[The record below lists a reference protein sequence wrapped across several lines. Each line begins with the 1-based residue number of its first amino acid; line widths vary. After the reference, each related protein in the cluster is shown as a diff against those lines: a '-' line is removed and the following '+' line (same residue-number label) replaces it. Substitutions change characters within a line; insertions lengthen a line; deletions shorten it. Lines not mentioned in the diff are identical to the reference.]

1 VATLSLTYTVRKN
14 LRRARKLVHVAS
26 TPGYRAAM
34 RKRIFP
40 AIEHEPLF
48 ASFRFDTVIDV
59 GANIG
64 QFAVTAHCANP
75 QTRVFCFEPLAGCV
89 ERLRA
94 LAKDYP
100 RLTIFDHGLGSQAA
114 EFEINVAS
122 NLGSSSILDFTDLQ
136 LETYPGVTVVG
147 KETIRV
153 DTLDAVATSEMTQGR
168 TLLKMDVQGFEL
180 EVLKGAVSTL
190 EQVEAVYLEASFLPL
205 YADQPL
211 ASELI
216 VWLDGHGFGLAAIYN
231 VDSGAGS
238 TPSQADCLFLRK
250 QEIAG
255 ERA

>member
-1 VATLSLTYTVRKN
+1 VATVNFAYTVRKN
-14 LRRARKLVHVAS
+14 LRRARKLVHIAT

-34 RKRIFP
+34 RRRIFP

-75 QTRVFCFEPLAGCV
+75 EARVYCFEPLAGCV

-94 LAKDYP
+94 LAQDYP
-100 RLTIFDHGLGSQAA
+100 RLSIHDHGLGSQAA

-153 DTLDAVATSEMTQGR
+153 ERLDDVASPDMTAGR
-168 TLLKMDVQGFEL
+168 ALLKMDVQGYEL
-180 EVLKGAVSTL
+180 EVLKGATATL
-190 EQVEAVYLEASFLPL
+190 EQVDAVYLEASFVPL

-211 ASELI
+211 ATELI
-216 VWLDGHGFGLAAIYN
+216 VWLDQHGFGLAAIYN
-231 VDSGAGS
+231 VDSGAG
-238 TPSQADCLFLRK
+238 TMPSQADCLFLRK
-250 QEIAG
+250 QEISGA
-255 ERA
+255 RA

>member
-1 VATLSLTYTVRKN
+1 MNLAYAARKN
-14 LRRARKLVHVAS
+14 FRRARKLAHIIG

-34 RKRIFP
+34 RRRIFP
-40 AIEHEPLF
+40 AIEHEAMF

-75 QTRVFCFEPLAGCV
+75 QARVYCFEPLAGCV
-89 ERLRA
+89 ERLRGLA
-94 LAKDYP
+94 LDYP
-100 RLTIFDHGLGSQAA
+100 RLAVHDHGLGAQAA

-147 KETIRV
+147 KEAIRV
-153 DTLDAVATSEMTQGR
+153 EALDTVATPEMTRGR

-180 EVLKGAVSTL
+180 EVLKGATATL
-190 EQVEAVYLEASFLPL
+190 ESVEAVYLEASFVPL

-211 ASELI
+211 ATELI
-216 VWLDGHGFGLAAIYN
+216 VWLDRHGFGLAAVYN
-231 VDSGAGS
+231 VDSGAG
-238 TPSQADCLFLRK
+238 TLPSQADCLFLRK
-250 QEIAG
+250 HEITG
-255 ERA
+255 GRV

>member
-1 VATLSLTYTVRKN
+1 VSLAYSVRKN
-14 LRRARKLVHVAS
+14 VRRARKLAYIAR

-34 RKRIFP
+34 RRRIFP
-40 AIEHEPLF
+40 AIEHESLF

-75 QTRVFCFEPLAGCV
+75 QARVFCFEPMAGCV
-89 ERLRA
+89 ERLRG
-94 LAKDYP
+94 LAQDYS
-100 RLTIFDHGLGSQAA
+100 RLEIHDYGLGSEAS

-122 NLGSSSILDFTDLQ
+122 NSGSSSILDFTDLQ
-136 LETYPGVTVVG
+136 LETYPGVTVIG
-147 KETIRV
+147 KEAIRV
-153 DTLDAVATSEMTQGR
+153 DTLDAVATPEMTRGR

-180 EVLKGAVSTL
+180 EVLKGAVATL
-190 EQVEAVYLEASFLPL
+190 GQIEAIYLEASFVPL

-211 ASELI
+211 ATELI

-231 VDSGAGS
+231 VDSGAGT

-250 QEIAG
+250 HEIEGA
-255 ERA
+255 RA

>member
-1 VATLSLTYTVRKN
+1 MSLAYTVKKN
-14 LRRARKLVHVAS
+14 LRRARKLAHIAARS
-26 TPGYRAAM
+26 GYRPAM
-34 RKRIFP
+34 RRRIFP
-40 AIEHEPLF
+40 AIEHEAMF
-48 ASFRFDTVIDV
+48 ASFQFDTVIDV

-75 QTRVFCFEPLAGCV
+75 KARVFCFEPLGGCV
-89 ERLRA
+89 VRLRG
-94 LAKDYP
+94 LAQDYP
-100 RLTIFDHGLGSQAA
+100 RLVIYDHGLGAQAA
-114 EFEINVAS
+114 EFDINVAS

-153 DTLDAVATSEMTQGR
+153 EALDTIATPEMTQGR

-180 EVLKGAVSTL
+180 EVLKGAVATL
-190 EQVEAVYLEASFLPL
+190 ENIEAIYLEASFLPL

-211 ASELI
+211 ATELI
-216 VWLDGHGFGLAAIYN
+216 VWLDQHGYGLAAIYN
-231 VDSGAGS
+231 VDSGAGT

-255 ERA
+255 GPA

>member
-1 VATLSLTYTVRKN
+1 MNVAYTIRKN
-14 LRRARKLVHVAS
+14 LRRARKLAHIAA

-34 RKRIFP
+34 RRRTFP
-40 AIEHEPLF
+40 AIEHEATF

-75 QTRVFCFEPLAGCV
+75 KARVFCFEPLAGCA
-89 ERLRA
+89 ERLQG
-94 LAKDYP
+94 LAQDYP
-100 RLTIFDHGLGSQAA
+100 RLAIYHHSLGAQAA
-114 EFEINVAS
+114 QFEINVAS

-147 KETIRV
+147 KETIRGEAL
-153 DTLDAVATSEMTQGR
+153 DTIATPEMTQGR

-180 EVLKGAVSTL
+180 EVLKGAAASL
-190 EQVEAVYLEASFLPL
+190 EKIEAIYLEASFVPL

-211 ASELI
+211 ATELI
-216 VWLDGHGFGLAAIYN
+216 VWLNQHGFGLAAIYN
-231 VDSGAGS
+231 VDSGAGT

-255 ERA
+255 VRA

>member
-1 VATLSLTYTVRKN
+1 MSLAYSLRKN
-14 LRRARKLVHVAS
+14 FRRARKLAHIAS
-26 TPGYRAAM
+26 TAGYRAAM
-34 RKRIFP
+34 RRRIFP

-64 QFAVTAHCANP
+64 QFAVTAATANP
-75 QTRVFCFEPLAGCV
+75 QARVFCFEPMAGCV
-89 ERLRA
+89 ERLRG
-94 LAKDYP
+94 LAQDYP
-100 RLTIFDHGLGSQAA
+100 RLEIHGYGLGSAPA

-122 NLGSSSILDFTDLQ
+122 NSGSSSILDFTDLQ

-147 KETIRV
+147 KESIRV
-153 DTLDAVATSEMTQGR
+153 DTLDAVATPDMTRGR

-180 EVLKGAVSTL
+180 EVLKGAVKTL
-190 EQVEAVYLEASFLPL
+190 EQIEAVYLEASFLPL

-211 ASELI
+211 ATELV
-216 VWLDGHGFGLAAIYN
+216 VWLDQHGFGLAAIYN

-238 TPSQADCLFLRK
+238 VPSQADCLFLRK

-255 ERA
+255 AHT

>member
-1 VATLSLTYTVRKN
+1 MNFAYTVRKN
-14 LRRARKLVHVAS
+14 LRRARKLVHVAT
-26 TPGYRAAM
+26 TPGYRAAL
-34 RKRIFP
+34 RRRIFP
-40 AIEHEPLF
+40 TIEHEPLF

-75 QTRVFCFEPLAGCV
+75 AARVFCFKPLKGCV
-89 ERLRA
+89 ERLRD

-100 RLTIFDHGLGSQAA
+100 RLTIYDHGLGSEAA

-153 DTLDAVATSEMTQGR
+153 DTLDAVATAEMTAGR

-180 EVLKGAVSTL
+180 EVLKGATRAL
-190 EQVEAVYLEASFLPL
+190 EQVEAIYLEASFIPL
-205 YADQPL
+205 YAEQPL
-211 ASELI
+211 ATELI
-216 VWLDGHGFGLAAIYN
+216 VWLDQHGFGLAAIYN
-231 VDSGAGS
+231 VDSGAG
-238 TPSQADCLFLRK
+238 TMPSQADCLFLRK
-250 QEIAG
+250 HEIEGAH
-255 ERA
+255 A